1 MLGITVYG
9 VAFALSL
16 GPIPNILTAELFP
29 MRARSVAMSTSLGAQ
44 FLFNTM
50 VGMGFPI
57 LRHRFGTQAVFSLF
71 AAVCFVATVFVN
83 KFVPETAGKS
93 LEDLADK

>member
-1 MLGITVYG
+1 MASQAVLPKIMAVLGITVYG
-9 VAFALSL
+9 CAFALSL

-50 VGMGFPI
+50 VRWNPFHHKSC
-57 LRHRFGTQAVFSLF
+57 R
-71 AAVCFVATVFVN
+71 AA
-83 KFVPETAGKS
+83 
-93 LEDLADK
+93 L